1 MIEALNT
8 EHSRYRDRKDMWR
21 RYWDF
26 YVGGEQMRRNAGQY
40 LTRRQ
45 KEPNDVY
52 AERLGRVFY
61 ENYLGS
67 CVDWYAAALFRAE
80 PRIAV
85 ETSDS
90 KTRRFYAEFIED
102 CDCRGTT
109 LMSTAR
115 KAFVESMVYG
125 ESQLLI
131 DFPRV
136 EGEAQTRAEEDAWG
150 KSRAYLARFSPLDL
164 INWKADAYGAI
175 EWAVIKTEETYQ
187 AAFDQPAMIT
197 EDRWLY
203 YDREVYRS
211 YRRRRGG
218 APAGMAVGGGVELV
232 SEGRHALAGVGR
244 APIVKMS
251 LSDGLWLVNKAALLA
266 EEHFNKSNAL
276 GWALHMGLFAM
287 PVIYSEREW
296 QQVVGE
302 AYYLQLGPDDK
313 FGWTEPEGH
322 VFEIAADNLDRL
334 KDEIYRVCYLMNQ
347 AAGREAK
354 NLGQSG
360 LSKERDFA
368 VTQEVLRSYGS
379 TVKRFLRQ
387 TLELVAKARQDDVKF
402 EITGM
407 DQFDATNFSDEL
419 AAAIGLR
426 EAGIHSPRLIKEVQK
441 RIALKYLEGAT
452 QETKNAVVE
461 EIERGLKA

>member
-8 EHSRYRDRKDMWR
+8 EHSRYRDRKQMWR

-26 YVGGEQMRRNAGQY
+26 YVGGEQLRRNAGQY

-52 AERLGRVFY
+52 TERLGRVFY

-85 ETSDS
+85 ETADS
-90 KTRRFYAEFIED
+90 KTREFYAQFIED
-102 CDCRGTT
+102 CDCRGTS
-109 LMSTAR
+109 LMETAR
-115 KAFVESMVYG
+115 KAFIETMVYG
-125 ESQLLI
+125 ESWSLI
-131 DFPRV
+131 DFPRM
-136 EGEAQTRAEEDAWG
+136 EAEAQTRAEEDALG
-150 KSRAYLARFSPLDL
+150 KSRAYLAPLSPLDL
-164 INWKADAYGAI
+164 INWKTDAHGAL
-175 EWAVIKTEETYQ
+175 EWALIKTEQTYQ
-187 AAFDQPAMIT
+187 AAFDQPNLIT

-203 YDREVYRS
+203 YDTEVFRS
-211 YRRRRGG
+211 YRRRRGS
-218 APAGMAVGGGVELV
+218 APAGAAVGGSVELAD
-232 SEGRHALAGVGR
+232 EGRHALAGVGR
-244 APIVKMS
+244 TPLVKMS

-313 FGWTEPEGH
+313 FGWTEPEGK
-322 VFEIAADNLDRL
+322 VFEIAAQNLDRL

-347 AAGREAK
+347 AGGREAK

-360 LSKERDFA
+360 VSKERDFA

-379 TVKRFLRQ
+379 TVKTFLRQ
-387 TLELVAKARQDDVKF
+387 TLELVAKARKDEVKF

-407 DQFDATNFSDEL
+407 DQFGSSDFSDEL
-419 AAAIGLR
+419 ASAIGLR
-426 EAGIHSPRLIKEVQK
+426 EAGIHSPRLGKEIQK
-441 RIALKYLEGAT
+441 RVALKYLEGAT

>member
-8 EHSRYRDRKDMWR
+8 EHSRYRDRKQMWS

-26 YVGGEQMRRNAGQY
+26 YVGGEQLRRNAGQY

-52 AERLGRVFY
+52 GERLGRVFY

-85 ETSDS
+85 EATDS
-90 KTRRFYAEFIED
+90 KTREFYAQFIED
-102 CDCRGTT
+102 CDCRGTG
-109 LMSTAR
+109 LLETAK
-115 KAFVESMVYG
+115 KAFVETLVLG
-125 ESQLLI
+125 ESHLLI

-136 EGEAQTRAEEDAWG
+136 EGEAHNRAEEDALG
-150 KSRAYLARFSPLDL
+150 KSRAYLARFSPRDL
-164 INWKADAYGAI
+164 INWKTDSQGAL
-175 EWAVIKTEETYQ
+175 EWAVVKTEESYQ
-187 AAFDQPAMIT
+187 VAFDQPDLIT

-203 YDREVYRS
+203 YDKETFRS
-211 YRRRRGG
+211 YRRRRGAEPTG
-218 APAGMAVGGGVELV
+218 VAVGGGVELV

-244 APIVKMS
+244 TPIVKMTV
-251 LSDGLWLVNKAALLA
+251 SDGLWLVNKAALVA

-276 GWALHMGLFAM
+276 SWALHMGLFAM

-313 FGWTEPEGH
+313 FGWTEPEGK
-322 VFEIAADNLDRL
+322 VFDIAAQNLDRL

-347 AAGREAK
+347 AGGREAQ

-379 TVKRFLRQ
+379 SVKNFLRQ
-387 TLELVAKARQDDVKF
+387 TLELTAKARQDDVRF

-407 DQFDATNFSDEL
+407 DQFGSKDFRDEL
-419 AAAIGLR
+419 AAAVGLR
-426 EAGIHSPRLIKEVQK
+426 EAGVHSPTLGKEIQK
-441 RIALKYLEGAT
+441 RIALKYLEGST
-452 QETKNAVVE
+452 QATKNTVVE
-461 EIERGLKA
+461 EIERGLKM